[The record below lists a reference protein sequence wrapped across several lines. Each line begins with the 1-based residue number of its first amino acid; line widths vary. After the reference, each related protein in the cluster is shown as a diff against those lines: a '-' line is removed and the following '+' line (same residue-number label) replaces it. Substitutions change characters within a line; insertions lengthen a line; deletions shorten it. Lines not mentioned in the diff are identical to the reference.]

1 MKEKLEHIR
10 NKKKLDEEEVEST
23 DSHGTFEGDENLN
36 SQRQNQIRQNKK
48 NLLLDDP
55 FLLVEEAQNEKV
67 ENAEERKLRMAK
79 EVIAE
84 YASEK
89 KNDFFESLLSKT

>member
-1 MKEKLEHIR
+1 MKHIR